1 MPVLR
6 AATLPPRYRMPAPGS
21 VMPCSALIEMLCRRS
36 MGVASRAHGGDTR
49 PGLLPLWRVLVEAGR
64 RQVKHTHTAALPRNE
79 KEPDA
84 VSEREKTRLVHA
96 SRGKI
101 IGEVGT
107 VNPPVVRCST
117 VLYKDLATRQAVRD
131 RRAAGER
138 CFSYGA
144 LGTPTTY
151 ALEDAINEIEGG
163 SRTMLFPTG
172 LAAVA
177 HPFLSLL
184 LPGDHVLLAETVYG
198 PARAVAVNY
207 LTKRNINCEFY
218 AGGHEEVK
226 KRLKPN
232 TRMVYLDNPGS
243 IIYDVQD
250 LPALAALLKGR
261 ETFLVVDNTWGSP
274 GMYKPLALGADV
286 SIIALTKYVGGHS
299 DLVLGSVSGGPRT
312 ADRLW
317 KDANTLGQSVSPDDA
332 YSALK
337 GLRTAAARL
346 AMHRQ
351 HTAEV
356 IAWLERQPQV
366 KRILYPAHPK
376 DPGHA
381 LWKRDFK
388 GANGLF
394 SIELADR
401 YKQADAD
408 RVVDALRLFGIG
420 ASWGGYESLAL
431 TYPIVHGWK
440 GGALIR
446 FHIGLEDPADMIEDL
461 AKGLA
466 VL

>member
-1 MPVLR
+1 
-6 AATLPPRYRMPAPGS
+6 
-21 VMPCSALIEMLCRRS
+21 
-36 MGVASRAHGGDTR
+36 
-49 PGLLPLWRVLVEAGR
+49 
-64 RQVKHTHTAALPRNE
+64 
-79 KEPDA
+79 

-96 SRGKI
+96 SRAKMM
-101 IGEVGT
+101 GEVGT

-117 VLYKDLATRQAVRD
+117 VLYRDTKTRQAIRD
-131 RRAAGER
+131 RRTRGER

-144 LGTPTTY
+144 QGTPTTF

-163 SRTMLFPTG
+163 ARTMLFPTG

-198 PARAVAVNY
+198 PARALAVNY
-207 LTKRNINCEFY
+207 VARRGISCEFY
-218 AGGHEEVK
+218 EGGHEEVK

-243 IIYDVQD
+243 IVYDVQD
-250 LPALAALLKGR
+250 VPALAALLKGR
-261 ETFLVVDNTWGSP
+261 DAYLVVDNTWGCP
-274 GMYKPLALGADV
+274 GMYRPLALGADV
-286 SIIALTKYVGGHS
+286 SVVAITKYVAGHS
-299 DLVLGSVSGGPRT
+299 DLVMGSVSAGPRA

-317 KDANTLGQSVSPDDA
+317 KDASILGQSVSPDDA
-332 YSALK
+332 FSALK
-337 GLRTAAARL
+337 GLRTASARL
-346 AMHRQ
+346 AMHRL

-376 DPGHA
+376 DPGHS

-388 GANGLF
+388 GANGLL

-401 YKQADAD
+401 FKQADAD
-408 RVVDALRLFGIG
+408 RVVDTLRLFGIG
-420 ASWGGYESLAL
+420 ASWGGFESLAL
-431 TYPIVHGWK
+431 TYPTIPGWK

-446 FHIGLEDPADMIEDL
+446 LHIGLEDPADIVEDL
-461 AKGLA
+461 ARGLSA
-466 VL
+466 L